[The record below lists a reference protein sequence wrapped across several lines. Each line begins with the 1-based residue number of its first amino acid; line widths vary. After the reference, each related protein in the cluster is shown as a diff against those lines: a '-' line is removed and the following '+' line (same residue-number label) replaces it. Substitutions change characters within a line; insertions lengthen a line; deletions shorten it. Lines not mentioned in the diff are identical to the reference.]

1 MNMTRLFRRLF
12 SGFCSTPRGS
22 DEPLSQPPAD
32 LALLPPPPVWSRV
45 LIWTLGAGSVGVLL
59 WSILTRVEETVLL
72 AGEIATERPGVQVSA
87 LDPGVITAV
96 KVKPYQAVSAG
107 QVLIAY
113 SDDES
118 DSRLFSQLRRRDLV
132 QLQQA
137 REQAIFALRRRQ
149 TEDQISLDRNL
160 LRRLIGLRVV
170 GAIQET
176 QVLEKQAQ
184 VTKGEL
190 TLTSLTEE
198 MLRSRIQADQ
208 QLEEIAQVIRELS
221 AKQKRFAVKSPVSG
235 FVQEMR
241 YQSPGERIQPAEVIG
256 VIVPDQSLKVRVRV
270 PSKLSAPL
278 DVGTSADVDVDAFPA
293 ADFGSV
299 RAVVASVSPTTSDG
313 SSQSPEK
320 TYTAELRLIAAQNTH
335 KLKLAA
341 LRPGMAVTARVRL
354 REKPVIATVFD
365 FLDNLFDPL
374 TQQR

>member
-1 MNMTRLFRRLF
+1 MTISRLRSRLF
-12 SGFCSTPRGS
+12 SRLYARARSEG
-22 DEPLSQPPAD
+22 EPSSRPPAD

-45 LIWTLGAGSVGVLL
+45 LIWTLGAGSLGLLL
-59 WSILTRVEETVLL
+59 WSVLTRVEETILL

-96 KVKPYQAVSAG
+96 NVKLHQPVSAN

-118 DSRLFSQLRRRDLV
+118 DSRLASQLRRRGLV
-132 QLQQA
+132 QSQQA

-149 TEDQISLDRNL
+149 IEEQIALDREL
-160 LRRLIGLRVV
+160 LRRLVRLRSV

-190 TLTSLTEE
+190 MLSSLSEE
-198 MLRSRIQADQ
+198 MLRSRTQADQ
-208 QLEEIAQVIRELS
+208 QLEDIAQVIRELE
-221 AKQKRFAVKSPVSG
+221 AKQKRFLIKSPVAG
-235 FVQEMR
+235 FVQELR
-241 YQSPGERIQPAEVIG
+241 YQTPGERIQPAEVVG
-256 VIVPDQSLKVRVRV
+256 VIVPDQSLNVRVRV

-278 DVGTSADVDVDAFPA
+278 DTGTLSDVDVDAFPA
-293 ADFGSV
+293 SDYGSV
-299 RAVVASVSPTTSDG
+299 RAVVTSVSPTTNDG

-320 TYTAELRLIAAQNTH
+320 TYAAELRLIGAQNPQ
-335 KLKLAA
+335 KLKLAD

-365 FLDNLFDPL
+365 FLDELFDPL

>member
-1 MNMTRLFRRLF
+1 MSRIRLRSRLFALLYAR
-12 SGFCSTPRGS
+12 SKSEVDAS
-22 DEPLSQPPAD
+22 SQPPAD

-45 LIWTLGAGSVGVLL
+45 LIWTLGAGSLGVLL
-59 WSILTRVEETVLL
+59 WSVLTRVEETVLL

-96 KVKPYQAVSAG
+96 NVKLHQQVSAHE
-107 QVLIAY
+107 VLMTYA
-113 SDDES
+113 DDES
-118 DSRLFSQLRRRDLV
+118 ESRLASQLRRRELV
-132 QLQQA
+132 RSQQA

-149 TEDQISLDRNL
+149 IEEQIALDRNL
-160 LRRLIGLRVV
+160 LRRLVRLKAV

-190 TLTSLTEE
+190 TLTSLAEE
-198 MLRSRIQADQ
+198 MSRSRAQADQ
-208 QLEEIAQVIRELS
+208 QIEDITQVVRELE
-221 AKQKRFAVKSPVSG
+221 AKQKRFSIKSPVAG

-241 YQSPGERIQPAEVIG
+241 YQTPGERIQPAEVIG
-256 VIVPDQSLKVRVRV
+256 VIVPDQSLNVRVRV

-278 DVGTSADVDVDAFPA
+278 ESGTTADVDVDAFPA
-293 ADFGSV
+293 SDYGPV
-299 RAVVASVSPTTSDG
+299 RALVTSVSRTTSEG
-313 SSQSPEK
+313 SSQSTEK
-320 TYTAELRLIAAQNTH
+320 TYTAELRLIAAQNPQ
-335 KLKLAA
+335 KLNLAD

-365 FLDNLFDPL
+365 FLDDLFDPL